1 MKALKLLFL
10 LFFFTNFVNAQKV
23 IAEEFYQGTINE
35 KLNVSLYL
43 KTQETG
49 CPSTVVDAIYKYDNN
64 KINNWIL
71 LDVTFS
77 EKNNR
82 YTFVE
87 YNNTGVLLLKKEN
100 GILNGYWISPD
111 GEKKLKVNLKKVK
124 TTKAKITELNEKLE
138 YEKYITNDC

>member
-1 MKALKLLFL
+1 MSDFIK
-10 LFFFTNFVNAQKV
+10 
-23 IAEEFYQGTINE
+23 
-35 KLNVSLYL
+35 
-43 KTQETG
+43 
-49 CPSTVVDAIYKYDNN
+49 
-64 KINNWIL
+64 
-71 LDVTFS
+71 TFS